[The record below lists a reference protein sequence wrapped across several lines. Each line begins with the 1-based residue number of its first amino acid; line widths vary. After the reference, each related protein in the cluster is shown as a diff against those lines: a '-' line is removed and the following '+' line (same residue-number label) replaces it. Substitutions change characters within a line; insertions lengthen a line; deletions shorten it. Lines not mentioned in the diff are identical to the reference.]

1 MSGDLSGGVSDEE
14 ELGELGF
21 VLRDLGRTGGEVRR
35 PDEVRARH
43 RRALG
48 AGLVTVAVLG
58 AVAVGVG
65 AGPGGAES
73 SATGARA
80 TGAGAE
86 AGPGAGTDSLSGT
99 AVTVDVGAGRLTVE
113 RGGGRGR
120 VLTVLSAG
128 SAERALPAG
137 RMKVTA
143 KSARRGGARW
153 VVHLA
158 GPDGPARCVGAGA
171 AEGAV
176 ELGEGDARWLY
187 RAVEV
192 GDVVEVRGGPAGG
205 G

>member
-58 AVAVGVG
+58 AVAVG
-65 AGPGGAES
+65 AQPGGSEPPA
-73 SATGARA
+73 AGARA
-80 TGAGAE
+80 TA
-86 AGPGAGTDSLSGT
+86 AGPGAGAGTGSGSGIGT

-128 SAERALPAG
+128 SAERVLPAG

-143 KSARRGGARW
+143 KNARRGGARW

-158 GPDGPARCVGAGA
+158 GPDGSARCVGAGA